1 MKEKTVTRRAILG
14 VGGVS
19 SANRTHFSER
29 ERGRGLSDFLLDREH
44 VRRLT
49 DRILSLSPS
58 KETVVLLRRTYAT
71 HLRAAFNAITTSGS
85 TYTTSLTVGLVLG
98 NRFGVATTE
107 DLSEAALQ
115 KVVKEAEERA
125 RSEWFGTPLG
135 EERAPLP
142 GPQEYLPISAFFEST
157 AQATPEARADAM
169 RRVLAVAHA
178 KDLVAAAFM
187 TTSANIVA
195 VANSAGLFAY
205 HASTDSQ
212 ISMTF
217 RTKDGSGSGWAS
229 TSARNFE
236 ELEVENAARIA
247 AEKAIRSMNPR
258 ELPPGEY
265 TVILEP
271 DAFADMG
278 PNVML
283 LLTGRRGGGAG
294 IFGPDP
300 SLLPAERV
308 EVGQLI
314 TPPLYTLRSDP
325 THPKL
330 LGMPFVL
337 AGGGVGFGGGG
348 GVGVT
353 GAALLQAG
361 RPTRKVTWIEKG
373 VVRALL
379 LPVAQ
384 ARRSGGEPPPPPVSL
399 VVEGGEG
406 TLEDLIRKTDRALLV
421 TRFWYIRPLN
431 PILGTSTGL
440 TRDGLFLVEKGE
452 ITYPIKNFRFNESW
466 RTVVENT
473 EAMTAPYK
481 RVRDALYP
489 AVRTRAFTF
498 SSGSEAIE

>member
-1 MKEKTVTRRAILG
+1 LQG
-14 VGGVS
+14 
-19 SANRTHFSER
+19 
-29 ERGRGLSDFLLDREH
+29 ERGRSPSDFLLDREQ

-49 DRILSLSPS
+49 DQLLSLSPS

-85 TYTTSLTVGLVLG
+85 TYMTSLTVGLVLG
-98 NRFGVATTE
+98 NRLGVATTE

-115 KVVKEAEERA
+115 RVVREAEERA

-135 EERAPLP
+135 EERPPLP
-142 GPQEYLPISAFFEST
+142 GPQEYLPIHAFFEST
-157 AQATPEARADAM
+157 ARATPEARADAM
-169 RRVLAVAHA
+169 RRVLEVARA
-178 KDLVAAAFM
+178 KNLVAAAFM
-187 TTSANIVA
+187 TTSAGIVA

-212 ISMTF
+212 ISITL
-217 RTKDGSGSGWAS
+217 RTKEGNGSGWAS

-247 AEKAIRSMNPR
+247 AEKAIRSVNPR

-278 PNVML
+278 PNVTL
-283 LLTGRRGGGAG
+283 LLTGRRGSGAG

-308 EVGQLI
+308 DVGQLL
-314 TPPLYTLRSDP
+314 TPSLYTLRSDP

-337 AGGGVGFGGGG
+337 AGGGLGFGGGG
-348 GVGVT
+348 GMGGMGAVGT
-353 GAALLQAG
+353 ALLQAG

-373 VVRALL
+373 VVRTSILSA
-379 LPVAQ
+379 AQ
-384 ARRSGGEPPPPPVSL
+384 ARRSGGEPTPPPVSL
-399 VVEGGEG
+399 IVEGGEG

-498 SSGSEAIE
+498 SSSSEAIE